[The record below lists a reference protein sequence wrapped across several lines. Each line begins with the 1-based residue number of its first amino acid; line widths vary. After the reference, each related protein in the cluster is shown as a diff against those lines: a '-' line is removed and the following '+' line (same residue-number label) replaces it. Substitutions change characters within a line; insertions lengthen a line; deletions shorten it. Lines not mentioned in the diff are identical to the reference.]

1 MKRGDLNRAL
11 TTLVTCG
18 LERLHLARAGTS
30 EAARFFNVAADVL
43 IEGGKLGIFMPSF
56 LVHARKPT

>member
-18 LERLHLARAGTS
+18 LERLRLTRAGTS
-30 EAARFFNVAADVL
+30 EAARFFNVAADVF
-43 IEGGKLGIFMPSF
+43 IEKENSASSR
-56 LVHARKPT
+56 LVS